1 MHGPRPVIVRF
12 NIFKRVELS
21 MKTVCEIVVHE
32 ILPTL
37 RAAIAKELISS
48 YNLNQG
54 EVAKLLDVS
63 QPAVSQYLRQLRGKN
78 NFLENKAVQEEIK
91 DLSGRLHGKQ
101 INPEDLSTKMC
112 AISKSI
118 IDNGLI
124 KTEKFHNVDGCIV
137 CK

>member
-1 MHGPRPVIVRF
+1 
-12 NIFKRVELS
+12 
-21 MKTVCEIVVHE
+21 MKTVCEVVVQD

-37 RAAIAKELISS
+37 RAAIAKELIAN

-78 NFLENKAVQEEIK
+78 NIIEDKAVYNEIK
-91 DLSGRLHGKQ
+91 NLSSRLYSKQ
-101 INPEDLSTKMC
+101 ISSHELATQMC
-112 AISKSI
+112 GISRTI
-118 IDNGLI
+118 IDSGFI
-124 KTEKFHNVDGCIV
+124 KDKFHAVDSCVV

>member
-1 MHGPRPVIVRF
+1 
-12 NIFKRVELS
+12 
-21 MKTVCEIVVHE
+21 MKTICEVVVQD

-37 RAAIAKELISS
+37 RAAIAKELIAS
-48 YNLNQG
+48 YDLNQG

-63 QPAVSQYLRQLRGKN
+63 QPAVSQYLRQLRGKH
-78 NFLENKAVQEEIK
+78 NFLENAAVQEDIK
-91 DLSGRLHGKQ
+91 ELGARLHGGQ
-101 INPEDLSTKMC
+101 ISIVDLSTKMC

-124 KTEKFHNVDGCIV
+124 KTEKFHAVEGCIV